1 MIIDPHLF
9 PQSGQRLM
17 QTPYKRTVHMR
28 IRYEHVR
35 HWTPVPP
42 RRRRGRGARCTKDMT
57 LRIGVTGHRY
67 LDHEVEIR
75 REVNIAID
83 RALEAGDAGHATGK
97 PECLIVVSALAE
109 GADRLVVHECLRR
122 DGATLEAVLP
132 LPIQEYAND
141 FVTAD
146 SRREFA
152 DLLAAA
158 ASVKVADVMPTR
170 EQAYERAGQLMVDNC
185 DAVVAVWDGLP
196 ARGRGGTADVVTYA
210 EARRVPVFRV
220 DSRTGH
226 R

>member
-1 MIIDPHLF
+1 
-9 PQSGQRLM
+9 
-17 QTPYKRTVHMR
+17 
-28 IRYEHVR
+28 
-35 HWTPVPP
+35 
-42 RRRRGRGARCTKDMT
+42 MT
-57 LRIGVTGHRY
+57 LRIGVTGHRF
-67 LDHEVEIR
+67 LDHEAEIR

-83 RALEAGDAGHATGK
+83 QALEASDDGRATGE
-97 PECLIVVSALAE
+97 PGGLIVVSALAE

-132 LPIQEYAND
+132 LAVDEYAKD

-158 ASVKVADVMPTR
+158 ASVKVAEVMPTR
-170 EQAYERAGQLMVDNC
+170 EQAYERAGQLMVDNS
-185 DAVVAVWDGLP
+185 DAIVAVWDGLP

-210 EARRVPVFRV
+210 RASRVPVFRV

-226 R
+226 TGVWRDFRPGDPLQAPDLGELWISPDF